1 VVHDAAHLAQKTD
14 HQRFR
19 CLGPRTP
26 VLQAA
31 AQGVEALSP
40 VIALG
45 GDQLGRLVVGNGRGI
60 PCGGMA
66 TMWPIFRRIVAIH
79 REGRTDSGPV
89 CEYLAGRAPWPQ
101 GPHSQCRRED
111 QYSSPP
117 PLPSGLPPGPDRPA
131 RIEYEYERGGALQY
145 LAAWDVHRGYVMGRC
160 EPTTGISKTTCS
172 CPFHLLRGGSIT

>member
-40 VIALG
+40 VVALG

-66 TMWPIFRRIVAIH
+66 TMWSIFRRLCAVPDYLQLVSP
-79 REGRTDSGPV
+79 DS
-89 CEYLAGRAPWPQ
+89 
-101 GPHSQCRRED
+101 
-111 QYSSPP
+111 
-117 PLPSGLPPGPDRPA
+117 LPSAFINLSP
-131 RIEYEYERGGALQY
+131 
-145 LAAWDVHRGYVMGRC
+145 V
-160 EPTTGISKTTCS
+160 
-172 CPFHLLRGGSIT
+172 